1 MQYLENTDPI
11 VSVML
16 VMLLVLGM
24 WMGFSNSVSGNSHDS
39 KSMLYSINLK
49 SISELYIDGT
59 IPKGASGKYTDIVD
73 TVNPPV
79 LKCQGIALCFKGEV
93 VKVIDAKS
101 FFVSANNNIF
111 KVNLSLIGLPIVDQQ
126 AMMLAT
132 TFARNT
138 CLGTTVLIDQDDGQK
153 SNSLVGTA
161 YCSPTKSIN
170 EMLLDTGYV
179 QLDKTQC
186 ISSEFAITA
195 WAKSHGC

>member
-1 MQYLENTDPI
+1 
-11 VSVML
+11 
-16 VMLLVLGM
+16 MLLVLGM
-24 WMGFSNSVSGNSHDS
+24 WIGFSNSVFGNSQNS
-39 KSMLYSINLK
+39 KNMPYSINLK
-49 SISELYIDGT
+49 SISELYNFGEIAGT
-59 IPKGASGKYTDIVD
+59 SLKGIGSEYTDIVD
-73 TVNPPV
+73 IVNPPV
-79 LKCQGIALCFKGEV
+79 VKCQGLALCFKGEV

-101 FFVSANNNIF
+101 FYVSANNKIF
-111 KVNLSLIGLPIVDQQ
+111 NVNLSLIGLPLVDQQ

-153 SNSLVGTA
+153 SNSIVGTA

-179 QLDKTQC
+179 QLDKAQC
-186 ISSEFAITA
+186 SSSEFSTTL